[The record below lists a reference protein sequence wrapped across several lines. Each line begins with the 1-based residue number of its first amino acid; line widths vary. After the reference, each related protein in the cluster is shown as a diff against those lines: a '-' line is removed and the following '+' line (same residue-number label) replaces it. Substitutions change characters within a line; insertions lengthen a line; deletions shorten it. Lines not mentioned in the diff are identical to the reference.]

1 MRRYRAPAR
10 PRAIRCTGS
19 VTLRDETSQRT
30 FTEPPSIARRIECDS
45 GAAMLGHT
53 EMRAFPEPQNHA
65 RLRIITHRSEG
76 AGPAGMPVSHP
87 MRGARPHEARPWG
100 SRLKRSR
107 MGTLLKSSPG
117 GSYGTRE
124 HANTR

>member
-1 MRRYRAPAR
+1 MRRYRALAR

-45 GAAMLGHT
+45 GAATLGHT
-53 EMRAFPEPQNHA
+53 EVRAFPEPQNQA

-76 AGPAGMPVSHP
+76 AGPRRYAGQPPDERSTASRGGPWRELPQACPV
-87 MRGARPHEARPWG
+87 RG
-100 SRLKRSR
+100 
-107 MGTLLKSSPG
+107 T
-117 GSYGTRE
+117 
-124 HANTR
+124 